1 MAKMILVV
9 LTNPVSDERET
20 EFNEWYTNTHLNDV
34 IKVPGYIAATR
45 FKVVDK
51 PMMEDA
57 ERPKQRYLAIY
68 ELDTDDVD
76 QAAAQLMTAVQDGG
90 MSVSDSLD
98 PATVM
103 ANFYEQVSDR
113 RTAE

>member
-1 MAKMILVV
+1 MAKMILAV
-9 LTNPVSDERET
+9 LTNPVSQERDA

-34 IKVPGYIAATR
+34 LKVPGYVAATR
-45 FKVVDK
+45 FKVIDK
-51 PMMEDA
+51 PMMDGA
-57 ERPKQRYLAIY
+57 ELPKQRYLAIY

-90 MSVSDSLD
+90 MSLSDSLD

>member
-1 MAKMILVV
+1 MAKMILAV
-9 LTNPVSDERET
+9 LTNPVSQERDA

-34 IKVPGYIAATR
+34 LKVPGYVAATR
-45 FKVVDK
+45 FKVIDK
-51 PMMEDA
+51 PMMDGA
-57 ERPKQRYLAIY
+57 ELPKQRYLAIY

-98 PATVM
+98 PATIM
-103 ANFYEQVSDR
+103 ANFYERVSDR